1 MRGRNPYI
9 AQVDRSPFAGPLRAG
24 FSGKPRLNSEA
35 NLADKPLTME
45 RPPRIVASY
54 AGERSYSP
62 LASKILPKIG
72 YDIVPIEC
80 YAERA
85 ERPPDVQVVEE
96 KRLPEI
102 FETTAASSIP
112 TVVLTGWRGAPAVD
126 GKIIVG
132 AVRAPAGLHELYRVL
147 QEALEE
153 QPRSVPRVP
162 TRLQARCR
170 RDSMEWDARVLSL
183 SENGCLIKSS
193 VVPPLGAVLDLT
205 FELPELGAIET
216 QASASYQLMP
226 QLGLIFHATR
236 PDFRRAIARYVTHE
250 LAAS

>member
-1 MRGRNPYI
+1 
-9 AQVDRSPFAGPLRAG
+9 
-24 FSGKPRLNSEA
+24 
-35 NLADKPLTME
+35 ME
-45 RPPRIVASY
+45 RTPRIVASY
-54 AGERSYSP
+54 ACTRSYSP

-72 YDIVPIEC
+72 YEIVPIER
-80 YAERA
+80 YAELA
-85 ERPPDVQVVEE
+85 GCPPDVQVVEE
-96 KRLPEI
+96 QRLPEI
-102 FETTAASSIP
+102 FDTTAASSIP
-112 TVVLTGWRGAPAVD
+112 TIVLTGWRGAPAVD
-126 GKIIVG
+126 GRIVVG

-162 TRLQARCR
+162 TRLRARCR

-193 VVPPLGAVLDLT
+193 VVPPLGAVLDLS
-205 FELPELGAIET
+205 FELPRLGAIET

-226 QLGLIFHATR
+226 QLGLVFHATR
-236 PDFRRAIARYVTHE
+236 PEFRRAIATYVTHA